1 MVEVKKS
8 SIPPLLVIVGETA
21 SGKTSLA
28 IELAKRLNGEII
40 SADSWT
46 VRKGLDIGTAKP
58 NQEQKRE
65 IRHHLI
71 DIVDPLEDFNAA
83 QFKVQANE
91 TIKDI
96 YSRGKLPIMVGGTGL
111 YVDSVIYDYEFLPV
125 KEDFD
130 REEYNSKSI
139 DELMD
144 IIKSKKIDFS
154 NVDIRNKRRL
164 VRLIET
170 NGQIPK
176 KKELRDNTLI
186 LGIKVPKDELRKRV
200 SDRVDQMLNE
210 GLESEVRD
218 LSKKYK
224 WDQEIMKGVGY
235 RQWKSYIDGTQDLN
249 ETRLQIIN
257 ATMSLA
263 KRQRTW
269 FKRNNSIQWLDSS
282 IKMENIVELI
292 TTKLNI

>member
-1 MVEVKKS
+1 MPNSKLS
-8 SIPPLLVIVGETA
+8 LNAPLLVIVGETA
-21 SGKTSLA
+21 SGKTNLA
-28 IELAKRLNGEII
+28 IEIAKKMNGEII

-58 NQEQKRE
+58 DEYQKKE

-71 DIVDPLEDFNAA
+71 DIAEPLEDFNAA
-83 QFKVQANE
+83 QFKQRANE
-91 TIKDI
+91 AILEI

-111 YVDSVIYDYEFLPV
+111 YVDAVIYDYEFLPV
-125 KEDFD
+125 VDGFD

-139 DELMD
+139 EELMD
-144 IIKSKKIDFS
+144 IIRSKKIDYS
-154 NVDIRNKRRL
+154 NIDTRNKRRL

-176 KKELRDNTLI
+176 KKELRENTLI
-186 LGIKVPKDELRKRV
+186 LGIKIPKDELRKRI
-200 SDRVDQMLNE
+200 SDRVDQMIND
-210 GLESEVRD
+210 GLENEVRN
-218 LSKKYK
+218 LSKKYS
-224 WDQEIMKGVGY
+224 WNQEIMKGVGY
-235 RQWKSYIDGTQDLN
+235 RQWKSYIEGTQDLN
-249 ETRLQIIN
+249 ETKLQIIN

-282 IKMENIVELI
+282 IKMDAIVELI